1 MKNSFS
7 LPVGIKEYTTTN
19 VNKIEFLCSTILEE
33 SELWGYKKIITPIFE
48 TLDSLNVG
56 LRQESLDKTI
66 KFIDPMNGDVL
77 GLRSD
82 VTPQIARYVASNNSI
97 ESMPLRLTY
106 VERVIRN
113 NFKEGRSKREIFQVG
128 CELIGLDTLESDLE
142 AILLGSSI
150 IDKLGFDKQV
160 ITLNSSLFLN
170 YIFSRLPDIIE
181 DDIKLLFYKKDYG
194 SIRKYVK
201 DKALNLKQ
209 REFMK
214 KFVLPIIEGKKL
226 PSKGLPKNI
235 REGLDRIKVISK
247 TLEDSN
253 ASLRVQVDL
262 LNVKDFDYYSDITFD
277 IAVPEINEIL
287 LAGGRYNNLIGKYGK
302 DAPAIGFGIN
312 VLPLIKTLKSD
323 QLGSPI
329 VVIENTDLKNN
340 AVFFETRDFFSSQGF
355 ISVLSNQP
363 NPYSGKFD
371 LKIKISK
378 TGQLTLFSN
387 KNKKIASFKGL
398 SDLQKEEF

>member
-1 MKNSFS
+1 M
-7 LPVGIKEYTTTN
+7 
-19 VNKIEFLCSTILEE
+19 EE

-113 NFKEGRSKREIFQVG
+113 NFKEGKSKREIFQVG

-142 AILLGSSI
+142 VILLGSSI

-160 ITLNSSLFLN
+160 ITLNSSLVLN

-277 IAVPEINEIL
+277 IAVSGINEIL

-329 VVIENTDLKNN
+329 VVIENADLKNN

-387 KNKKIASFKGL
+387 KNKKIASFKNL